1 MTEFER
7 AQKEYEKNIRN
18 TESIRDVVDG
28 TMDNPINL
36 RKKISIV
43 RKNKWKKKV

>member
-28 TMDNPINL
+28 VMDEPNKP
-36 RKKISIV
+36 KKEDFDSE
-43 RKNKWKKKV
+43 KK